1 MRKARFANLMALALL
16 LPSAQ
21 ALPEGAGSLYKWED
35 AQGQVHYSDQRP
47 ADPAVLVET
56 HPLPKQVPAEQGP
69 DGDYYSVENQAKR
82 LEEERRQRE
91 AARLEKERQRQEDER
106 RAAELEALRAP
117 APPQVAAPQGYGYP
131 VYVLPFRPIRPPHPP
146 HPPHPPYPP
155 PQRSLQPIPA
165 PSSGGSIGI
174 GRPSL
179 VPR

>member
-21 ALPEGAGSLYKWED
+21 PLSQGAGSLYKWED
-35 AQGQVHYSDQRP
+35 TQGQVHYSDQPP
-47 ADPAVLVET
+47 ADPAVPVET
-56 HPLPKQVPAEQGP
+56 QPLPKQVPAEQGP
-69 DGDYYSVENQAKR
+69 DQDYYSVENQAKR
-82 LEEERRQRE
+82 LEDERRQRE

-117 APPQVAAPQGYGYP
+117 APPQEAAPQGYGYP
-131 VYVLPFRPIRPPHPP
+131 VYMLPLRPIRPPHPP
-146 HPPHPPYPP
+146 HPPYPPHQPRHHPPKPM
-155 PQRSLQPIPA
+155 PA
-165 PSSGGSIGI
+165 PYRGGSIGI

>member
-21 ALPEGAGSLYKWED
+21 SLSQGAGSLYKWED
-35 AQGQVHYSDQRP
+35 AQGQVHYSDQPP
-47 ADPAVLVET
+47 ADPAVPVET

-69 DGDYYSVENQAKR
+69 EGDYYSVENQAKR

-91 AARLEKERQRQEDER
+91 TARLEKERQRQEDER

-117 APPQVAAPQGYGYP
+117 PPPQEAAPQGYGYP

-146 HPPHPPYPP
+146 YPPHQPRHHPPKTM
-155 PQRSLQPIPA
+155 PA
-165 PSSGGSIGI
+165 PYRGGSIGI